1 MATFSGFVFGL
12 FSPNRSGETVLGE
25 WEKVGTTISGF
36 SLCPQCLNLQN
47 PGGGS
52 DASDARRLKK
62 QTVNQKT
69 LKNEKTHSS
78 RIFLF
83 GPYGLQ
89 PSSPAA
95 GRRRNLRMR
104 RYRVQGGLFRYL
116 RESLCED
123 LRRDGLFGHLQ
134 SCRMQKSRVQ
144 GKLQAGKLCK
154 ELSGAGLPEI
164 TMRNPCLAERYPQH
178 DGF

>member
-1 MATFSGFVFGL
+1 MA
-12 FSPNRSGETVLGE
+12 
-25 WEKVGTTISGF
+25 ISGF

-62 QTVNQKT
+62 KTVNQK
-69 LKNEKTHSS
+69 LKKNEKTHSS

-95 GRRRNLRMR
+95 GRRRNLRMC

-116 RESLCED
+116 REN
-123 LRRDGLFGHLQ
+123 LRQDCLPGQLQ
-134 SCRMQKSRVQ
+134 SGRMPESRLQ
-144 GKLQAGKLCK
+144 RGLQAGVLPK
-154 ELSGAGLPEI
+154 EMRKKRVPEI
-164 TMRNPCLAERYPQH
+164 GISSL
-178 DGF
+178 